1 MLGVPDRGFVALALT
16 ALLALVIGLIIGW
29 PVLVLLSIIF
39 TIVQI
44 VMLAAKTAVERN
56 DVKVA
61 ERLAAKK
68 ARHERG

>member
-1 MLGVPDRGFVALALT
+1 MIVST
-16 ALLALVIGLIIGW
+16 AIGLLALVIGLIIGW

-44 VMLAAKTAVERN
+44 VMLSAKTAVERN

>member
-1 MLGVPDRGFVALALT
+1 VIVST
-16 ALLALVIGLIIGW
+16 AIGLLALVIGLIIGW

>member
-1 MLGVPDRGFVALALT
+1 VIVST
-16 ALLALVIGLIIGW
+16 AIGLLALVIGLIIGW

-39 TIVQI
+39 TIVQM
-44 VMLAAKTAVERN
+44 VMLTAKTAVERN

-68 ARHERG
+68 ARHERD